1 MKEIF
6 KDPVLFFIAL
16 SIVVT
21 CTSIGNNIT
30 FALVNVLTVLFVF
43 LKDGTMCIKRK
54 PFGLYMSFV
63 AIVLVYSAFDRGAL
77 NAESFRTRLF
87 SFISISSVFFISYH
101 LKTLNSRQIKG
112 LLIVTIVSVL
122 FSAIG
127 TTIVSYIDPMAIRF
141 YGFGDVEGSD
151 IELVQRYKSMG
162 MMSYPLAHTMP
173 LVAMALSILFCFSR
187 SKFLKVLSVILLV
200 MVVRILFI
208 MTITTA
214 MLLTVIGVTAIF
226 AGFFSGGKPILSITI
241 VIAMLLVFFT
251 TGIVTMFL
259 DFSNATNTEISAK
272 LSDFFVSVQTGAGEG
287 QMGYREELYRASFR
301 TFLSNPFFGWGS
313 DNGSRTH
320 IGEHSYLL
328 DYLAYYGLFALLLF
342 LSWWKEYKLLKPL
355 IPSNLKSY
363 YYYTF
368 IPFLVMC
375 ATKAESVCGVMVY
388 SLLVFVQI
396 VFLYVGNIQTV
407 KHQ

>member
-1 MKEIF
+1 
-6 KDPVLFFIAL
+6 
-16 SIVVT
+16 
-21 CTSIGNNIT
+21 
-30 FALVNVLTVLFVF
+30 
-43 LKDGTMCIKRK
+43 
-54 PFGLYMSFV
+54 
-63 AIVLVYSAFDRGAL
+63 
-77 NAESFRTRLF
+77 
-87 SFISISSVFFISYH
+87 
-101 LKTLNSRQIKG
+101 
-112 LLIVTIVSVL
+112 
-122 FSAIG
+122 
-127 TTIVSYIDPMAIRF
+127 
-141 YGFGDVEGSD
+141 
-151 IELVQRYKSMG
+151 MG

-200 MVVRILFI
+200 MIVRILFI

-226 AGFFSGGKPILSITI
+226 AGYFSGGKPILTI
-241 VIAMLLVFFT
+241 IIVFAMLLVFFT
-251 TGIVTMFL
+251 TGIVTTFL
-259 DFSNATNTEISAK
+259 DFSNATNTVISAK

-313 DNGSRTH
+313 DNGSRKH

-368 IPFLVMC
+368 IPFLVMF